1 MSLRLSNPKAIA
13 KPSGYSHVA
22 EVSEGKLV
30 YISGQVG
37 LDVDGNL
44 VGPGDFEAQTVQVFE
59 NLKAAL
65 ASVGTDF
72 SAVVKLGYFVRDIS
86 NLAIVRAVR
95 DRYLNTESP
104 PTSTA
109 VEVSGLYREDVL
121 IEVDAVA
128 VVADQGERIE

>member
-1 MSLRLSNPKAIA
+1 MDSQKASLHLFNPESIA

-22 EVSEGKLV
+22 EVSGGKLV
-30 YISGQVG
+30 YISGQVA

-65 ASVGTDF
+65 VAVGADF
-72 SAVVKLGYFVRDIS
+72 NAVVKLGYFVRDIS
-86 NLAIVRAVR
+86 NFAIVRDVR
-95 DRYLNTESP
+95 DRYLNRDMP
-104 PTSTA
+104 PASTA
-109 VEVSGLYREDVL
+109 VEVSSLYREDVL

-128 VVADQGERIE
+128 VVAD

>member
-1 MSLRLSNPKAIA
+1 VSLRLSNPKAIA

>member
-1 MSLRLSNPKAIA
+1 VSLRLSNPKAIA

-30 YISGQVG
+30 YISGQVA